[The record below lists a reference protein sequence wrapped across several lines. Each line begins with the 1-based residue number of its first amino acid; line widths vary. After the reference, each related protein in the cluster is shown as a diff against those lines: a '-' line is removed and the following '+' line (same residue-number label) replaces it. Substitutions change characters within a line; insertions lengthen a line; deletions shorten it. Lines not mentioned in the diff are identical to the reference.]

1 MKYVLLTGATGL
13 LGRYLVRDL
22 TALGLPV
29 AVLARSTGRETAADR
44 VAAALAPLGV
54 AVPKVLDGDIT
65 APGLGLSSANR
76 AWVASHC
83 DRVVHSA
90 ASLVFHNPDKA
101 RDPWLSNF
109 YGTQNVVRLARA
121 CGVRVMHHIST
132 AYVCGTRQGPIR
144 EEDRNLGQE
153 FRNDYEES
161 KCATED
167 WLHAEGGFE
176 SLTVYRPAVIVGD
189 SHTGYT
195 STYHGPYR
203 FIQFAALLAQQ
214 IDTDDDGKRH
224 IPIRLAMGG
233 DELLNLVPV
242 DWVSAVIARGV
253 AEPAKWGATYHLAP
267 PSPTTYDDLI
277 GALIAAFAMKGVT
290 LVGRDG
296 IPADERNELESAF
309 ADYVVAHS
317 EYLGSEPRFDTEN
330 TRRAF
335 WNLPCPP
342 VGRAQLATLIDFAVR
357 DQFGKRR
364 RRAGERAA

>member
-1 MKYVLLTGATGL
+1 MKHVLLTGATGL

-29 AVLARSTGRETAADR
+29 AVLARPTGRESAADR
-44 VAAALAPLGV
+44 VAAALAPLGA

-65 APGLGLSSANR
+65 APGLGLSAANR
-76 AWVASHC
+76 AWVESHC

-90 ASLVFHNPDKA
+90 ASLVFYGSDKA
-101 RDPWLSNF
+101 RDPWLSNYF
-109 YGTQNVVRLARA
+109 GTQNVARLARV
-121 CGVRVMHHIST
+121 CGVSAFHHVST
-132 AYVCGTRQGPIR
+132 AYVCGTRPGPIR
-144 EEDRNLGQE
+144 ERDRNRGQS

-167 WLHAEGGFE
+167 WLHAEGGFA

-214 IDTDDDGKRH
+214 IDLDADGKRPV
-224 IPIRLAMGG
+224 PIRLAMGG

-242 DWVSAVIARGV
+242 DWVSAAIAHGV
-253 AEPAKWGATYHLAP
+253 ADPTKWGTTYHLAP

-277 GALIAAFAMKGVT
+277 AALLDAFAMKGPT

-296 IPADERNELESAF
+296 LPANAMNELESAF

-317 EYLGSEPRFDTEN
+317 EYLGSEPHFDTTN

-342 VGRAQLATLIDFAVR
+342 VGQAQLATLIDFAVR

-364 RRAGERAA
+364 RNRAA